1 MWRHPYPVYGTGQ
14 VAGDAG
20 FVPRASEVA
29 SETITDSDENKTENV
44 PV

>member
-1 MWRHPYPVYGTGQ
+1 MYGTGQ